1 MNGVFTNA
9 LSKILADRSFCC
21 FSGIGRSHDFTVISN
36 RVFSLKYTD
45 HNRSGTHE
53 SCQFLKK
60 WTFTVD
66 RIKSFGFTFGKVKHA
81 SSYNPETL
89 LFKTSQNFTD
99 QISLNP
105 VRFDDG

>member
-1 MNGVFTNA
+1 MNRVFPNA
-9 LSKILADRSFCC
+9 LSKILADGSFCR

-53 SCQFLKK
+53 SREFLKK

-89 LFKTSQNFTD
+89 LFKTSQNFSD